1 MPEGDTIHRVALRID
16 AALAGKRIT
25 GASAPNPRSPLHDRG
40 HELTGRILERAEGR
54 GKHLLVH
61 FSSEVVLHSHLGMNG
76 RRRVRADG
84 SPPPPKPGPG
94 LAWGRAFAAVSGR
107 PQPPLSALRR
117 AHPDP
122 RAGG

>member
-1 MPEGDTIHRVALRID
+1 MPEGDTIHRVALRLD
-16 AALAGKRIT
+16 AALAGERIT
-25 GASAPNPRSPLHDRG
+25 EASAPNPRSPLHDRG
-40 HELTGRILERAEGR
+40 HELTGRILERAEAR

-61 FSSEVVLHSHLGMNG
+61 FSGDLVLHSHLGMNG
-76 RRRVRADG
+76 RWRVRADG
-84 SPPPPKPGPG
+84 GPPPPKPWLG

-107 PQPPLSALRR
+107 PQAPLPALRR